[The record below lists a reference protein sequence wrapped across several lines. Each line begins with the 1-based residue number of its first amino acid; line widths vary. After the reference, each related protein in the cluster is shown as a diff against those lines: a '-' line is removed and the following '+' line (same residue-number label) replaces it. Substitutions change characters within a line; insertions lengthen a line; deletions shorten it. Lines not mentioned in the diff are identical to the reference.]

1 MGNNVILDVNVMF
14 MFSFIEII
22 WERRNMFIF
31 LYSFIDMVYDWV
43 EGGDILV
50 FLLIIFDV
58 EVFDKIYYRMWVINW
73 DGIMI
78 SVLIYLDVNISM
90 YCKNFF

>member
-58 EVFDKIYYRMWVINW
+58 EVFDKIYYRM
-73 DGIMI
+73 
-78 SVLIYLDVNISM
+78 
-90 YCKNFF
+90 